1 MLIDERT
8 EQLLRFRKAKI
19 LATFAEH
26 LRDPD
31 RNIICCAAL
40 DGSRRVP
47 ELTRRFGIGRL
58 TPAME
63 AASISPTVLALTHLA
78 ADPSEAMATPFLEG
92 RRTRVRLAAQS
103 SLANIQGAEIARQG
117 RASASLGMRSDR

>member
-1 MLIDERT
+1 MLIDERM
-8 EQLLRFRKAKI
+8 ERLLQFRKAKI
-19 LATFAEH
+19 LETFAEH

-63 AASISPTVLALTHLA
+63 AASISPMVLVLTHMA
-78 ADPSEAMATPFLEG
+78 AEPSEPMATPFLEG
-92 RRTRVRLAAQS
+92 RRTRVRLAAQN
-103 SLANIQGAEIARQG
+103 SLASIQGAEIARQG
-117 RASASLGMRSDR
+117 RSGASLGMRSDR